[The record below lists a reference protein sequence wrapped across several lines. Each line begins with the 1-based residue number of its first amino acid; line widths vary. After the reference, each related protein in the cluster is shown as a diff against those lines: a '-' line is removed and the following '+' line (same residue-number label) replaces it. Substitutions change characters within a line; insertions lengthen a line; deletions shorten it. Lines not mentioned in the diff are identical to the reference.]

1 MRVRTL
7 AAAAAA
13 LLASCLAA
21 RADGPTGQ
29 FNATAEIETSMGTQS
44 IGMSIVVTSPMTRAD
59 AKVYKKILKD
69 RGQRGLAAAI
79 RGGNQGSFRFGA
91 LEYPI
96 DMVIAEPV
104 DDGYKFIVITT
115 RPLEYEEV
123 RQGKASLNNPFTVAV
138 FTVPDF
144 GWGEGELFT
153 KAALSISDAGKVQA
167 TQYKNRL
174 GVLKD
179 VTRQ

>member
-1 MRVRTL
+1 MLRKTL
-7 AAAAAA
+7 AAAAFA
-13 LLASCLAA
+13 LLVSSPAA

-29 FNATAEIETSMGTQS
+29 FNATAQIETRMGTQEIGVS
-44 IGMSIVVTSPMTRAD
+44 IIVTSPMTRTD

-79 RGGNQGSFRFGA
+79 RGQNQGVFRFGA
-91 LEYPI
+91 LDYPV
-96 DMVIAEPV
+96 DMIIAEPV

-123 RQGKASLNNPFTVAV
+123 RQGKKSLDNPFTVAV
-138 FTVPDF
+138 FTVPEF
-144 GWGEGELFT
+144 GWGDGQLYT
-153 KAALSISDAGKVQA
+153 KAKLSIDADGRVQA
-167 TQYKNRL
+167 NTYKNRT
-174 GVLKD
+174 GSLKD

>member
-1 MRVRTL
+1 MPGKIL
-7 AAAAAA
+7 AAAAAV
-13 LLASCLAA
+13 LLSSCLAA

-29 FNATAEIETSMGTQS
+29 FNATAEVETSMGTQS

-91 LEYPI
+91 LEYPV

-104 DDGYKFIVITT
+104 QDGYRFIVITT
-115 RPLEYEEV
+115 RPLEYEEI

-144 GWGEGELFT
+144 GWGDGQLYT
-153 KAALSISDAGKVQA
+153 KAKLTIDSDGRVQA
-167 TQYKNRL
+167 ATYKNRT
-174 GVLKD
+174 GSLKD